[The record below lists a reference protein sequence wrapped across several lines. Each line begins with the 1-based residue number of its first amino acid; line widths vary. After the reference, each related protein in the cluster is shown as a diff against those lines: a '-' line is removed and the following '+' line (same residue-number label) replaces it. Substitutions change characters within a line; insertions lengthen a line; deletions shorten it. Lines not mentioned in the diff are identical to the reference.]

1 MWKPKSILIK
11 AKFLERRGF
20 VTVQLLLAIFLFS
33 WNSFRIGR
41 LFGPRISKERHFLKL
56 HIPKMMGQESS
67 KKVFIL
73 CLGPPQNTVMISSKV
88 VIQILLVQ
96 MKKYKSKI
104 VQICWNMNIYKFLK
118 IKENLS
124 LCPRIKDIGFGKM
137 NGRSRKME
145 ILLTSIMKK

>member
-1 MWKPKSILIK
+1 
-11 AKFLERRGF
+11 
-20 VTVQLLLAIFLFS
+20 
-33 WNSFRIGR
+33 
-41 LFGPRISKERHFLKL
+41 
-56 HIPKMMGQESS
+56 MGQESS